1 MPQNNPKCRY
11 HPHLETFKEIR
22 GTNTESAEQSN
33 HFLNRLKHM
42 CKRMAKFKF
51 KAFMW
56 FVIETHNELI
66 EERLKAK
73 GKMK

>member
-1 MPQNNPKCRY
+1 
-11 HPHLETFKEIR
+11 
-22 GTNTESAEQSN
+22 
-33 HFLNRLKHM
+33 M
-42 CKRMAKFKF
+42 CKRMAEFKF

-66 EERLKAK
+66 EERLKGK